1 MKKLI
6 AKITAEVSTMLEPAA
21 TLKLVPRKRPNT
33 EVTAPKVDERR
44 IIDFAWPLQTLRS
57 RESLRGSGRS

>member
-6 AKITAEVSTMLEPAA
+6 TKITAEVSTMLEPAA

-44 IIDFAWPLQTLRS
+44 IIDLR
-57 RESLRGSGRS
+57 LLT